1 MANAERTRV
10 ADAGASAEGSASA
23 ERLSASSSSS
33 SSLSSAANP
42 SQRPAVAGG
51 SGGERLREDSQK
63 ATPRRGGSNDSN
75 GGWLSPG
82 DDYSSSSSCSRSR
95 RRRERTMPG
104 VTMPGGAAGHVSSG
118 KVRTCQPYHPRH
130 SQSKFEER
138 VSGPS
143 KTATGREASA
153 CGSKVLAVRGADG
166 DRRPGAQLW
175 AGESTREDVKAG
187 STSVKDDGRI
197 QGEWEEIHPFGSP
210 TANRPVERVSAFGGR
225 TVSHRSAEIRSR
237 SSAAGRPLLR
247 HTSLTPTTRSHDF
260 SSDVAAVASPVGVL
274 ELGRRLFEKVAVR
287 ASTASS
293 TAAST
298 TAEPLVGRAAWLVH
312 CRRVR
317 LPEQLLWL
325 DDENGNPPDATCGG
339 LQSRSFSRPSTLS
352 AVSREEREAAH
363 HHRPPGRALSKRSR
377 TAIITRGGE
386 RCVSEWRTHDV
397 FSRESASRTYAY
409 IHTPALTHLL

>member
-325 DDENGNPPDATCGG
+325 DDENGNPPRRYYLRWAAISQ
-339 LQSRSFSRPSTLS
+339 LL
-352 AVSREEREAAH
+352 AAVYVVSRL
-363 HHRPPGRALSKRSR
+363 PGR
-377 TAIITRGGE
+377 TRGGAP
-386 RCVSEWRTHDV
+386 S
-397 FSRESASRTYAY
+397 SAAWSSAVEAKSHSYYHPRGRKVCE
-409 IHTPALTHLL
+409 